1 MSQPPIHQGD
11 AQQSQPAAVPSL
23 VLPLLALTFVLL
35 VLIIGGGLVYVTLMH
50 PSVAVPLTVAAAGL
64 TVVFTVASVLVALV
78 VVQRR

>member
-1 MSQPPIHQGD
+1 MSQPLTHQGS
-11 AQQSQPAAVPSL
+11 QQSRSAVVPSL

-78 VVQRR
+78 VAQRR

>member
-1 MSQPPIHQGD
+1 M
-11 AQQSQPAAVPSL
+11 
-23 VLPLLALTFVLL
+23 ALTFVLL

-78 VVQRR
+78 IAQRR